1 MLDRIREGSKGPAAK
16 IILFL
21 IILTFALTG
30 VSGYLGGGADN
41 HVAEVN
47 GEKISRTD
55 FDRAYQNERARMEDQ
70 LGDFFQSLLSDEDYL
85 REFRRS
91 VLDNLIDE
99 RLATQFAREQGFRA
113 GAQTIRDSIRSMPE
127 FQIGG
132 QFNND
137 RYIALLNNAGFTP
150 QMFRDY
156 MESELGR
163 SAFLQG
169 ILTSEFALDHELE
182 TFQRLQNQRRSGQ
195 YVRVAVEDYLDTVT
209 VDDAEIEAF
218 YVENEERFE
227 TEERVRVE
235 YVELRFAD
243 VVEQNEVSAEAA
255 RDYYDSNPAMFRS
268 AERREIA
275 HILIE
280 GSDDAARQRIEEL
293 AERIEAGDDFAE
305 LAAQYSDDTFSG
317 SDGGALGRLERGM
330 IDPDVEDAG
339 FALEQE
345 GEVSPVVQSEF
356 GFHLVQLTR
365 LQSSEL
371 QAFDEVRETIIESL
385 SRERAEQEYFT
396 LQQALSRVA
405 FEIPENLEAA
415 ADEVGASVQTSD
427 WIERDGQGP
436 FNEPRVMRELF
447 STDVLNNSLN
457 SELIELDERSLVIR
471 VAEYEPATVIALA
484 DVRDDIEQLL
494 RTRKAQQSARD
505 AAEEVAQRLE
515 ASEEVEGLAWQSL
528 EQVTRYDTDAPSAVI
543 NQLFRLPA
551 PGERPSAGVTQLQG
565 GDIAL
570 VTVTAVEQG
579 ETDSSELVQ
588 VRDMFEVRHADAA
601 YRALL
606 QTLRDKAS
614 ISTNL

>member
-113 GAQTIRDSIRSMPE
+113 GAETIRDSIRSMPE

-169 ILTSEFALDHELE
+169 VLTSEFALEHELE

-579 ETDSSELVQ
+579 ETDSSELAQ